1 MFNFLHKLLILTPGD
16 WIKLICRSIREH
28 AKSVMKKIGDK
39 LSPDIK
45 RSLDNAVTM
54 EEVDEVVIKLDHI
67 SYQNFTMSQHFC
79 VVS

>member
-1 MFNFLHKLLILTPGD
+1 
-16 WIKLICRSIREH
+16 
-28 AKSVMKKIGDK
+28 MKKIGNK
-39 LSPDIK
+39 LTPDIK

-67 SYQNFTMSQHFC
+67 SYQNFAMSQHFR

>member
-1 MFNFLHKLLILTPGD
+1 
-16 WIKLICRSIREH
+16 
-28 AKSVMKKIGDK
+28 MKKIGDK
-39 LSPDIK
+39 LTPDIK